1 MKQIVRIILAAAW
14 LAAATAAL
22 AVEPFKIGL
31 ILPLS
36 GPFASTGKQILT
48 AANLYMQQKGDTVA
62 GRKIELIVKD
72 DGGLQ
77 PEVTK
82 RLAQELAAQDKVNV
96 LAGFGLTPLAF
107 AAAPVA
113 TQAKIPMVVMAAATG
128 SIPQRSPY
136 VVRTARNM
144 FQTTAPMADWAAK
157 NKIKSV
163 ITLVSDYGPGI
174 DAETIFTK
182 RFTENGGKI
191 LANLRIPLQN
201 PDFAPFLRRIK
212 DARPDAL
219 FVMVPSGVGTA
230 VMKQFIEKELGA
242 AGIKLIGTGDVLDD
256 DILPAMGSEAVGIV
270 TTFDYSTAHD
280 SPENKAYVAAFEKLA
295 GHNMRPNFMSVGGYD
310 GMHLIYEAL
319 KKAGPDADG
328 DKLLAAMK
336 GMRWV
341 SPRGPVYIDPETRD
355 IVMNVYIRRS
365 EMVKGEIY
373 NIEFDKYENFKG
385 PGL

>member
-113 TQAKIPMVVMAAATG
+113 TQAKIPMVVMAAATV

-295 GHNMRPNFMSVGGYD
+295 GLEVERLMLLDIAPTLAM
-310 GMHLIYEAL
+310 YEATDRAFATAYFHWFFL
-319 KKAGPDADG
+319 IQPEPLPFRNGG
-328 DKLLAAMK
+328 TRSSMLAVQIT
-336 GMRWV
+336 RV
-341 SPRGPVYIDPETRD
+341 SPNSTTTEPSACFV
-355 IVMNVYIRRS
+355 
-365 EMVKGEIY
+365 
-373 NIEFDKYENFKG
+373 
-385 PGL
+385 

>member
-1 MKQIVRIILAAAW
+1 MSRLIK
-14 LAAATAAL
+14 AAL
-22 AVEPFKIGL
+22 AATILVAAGLSHAAEPFKIGL

-48 AANLYMQQKGDTVA
+48 AANLYMQQKGDTIG

-82 RLAQELAAQDKVNV
+82 RLAQELATQDKVNV

-107 AAAPVA
+107 AAAPIA
-113 TQAKIPMVVMAAATG
+113 TQAKIPMVVMSAATD
-128 SIPQRSPY
+128 SVPQRSPY
-136 VVRTARNM
+136 IVRTSRNM
-144 FQTTAPMADWAAK
+144 FQLTAPMADWAAN

-182 RFTENGGKI
+182 RFAEKGGKV
-191 LANLRIPLQN
+191 LETLRIPLKN

-212 DARPDAL
+212 DTKPDAL
-219 FVMVPSGVGTA
+219 FVFVPSGVGSA
-230 VMKQFIEKELGA
+230 VMKQFTEKGLGA

-256 DILPAMGSEAVGIV
+256 DILPAMGTEALGIV
-270 TTFDYSTAHD
+270 TTDNYSAAHD
-280 SPENKAYVAAFEKLA
+280 SPENKAYVEALRKFS
-295 GHNMRPNFMSVGGYD
+295 GSNMRPNVMSLGGYD

-336 GMRWV
+336 GLHWV
-341 SPRGPVYIDPETRD
+341 SPRGPVHIDPETRD
-355 IVMNVYIRRS
+355 IVQNIYIRRS
-365 EMVKGEIY
+365 EMVKGEVY

-385 PGL
+385 PAH

>member
-1 MKQIVRIILAAAW
+1 MKAVLAATCLVAATVS
-14 LAAATAAL
+14 LAA
-22 AVEPFKIGL
+22 EPFKIGL

-36 GPFASTGKQILT
+36 GPFATTGKQILT
-48 AANLYMQQKGDTVA
+48 AANLYMQQKGDTIA

-77 PEVTK
+77 PETTK
-82 RLAQELAAQDKVNV
+82 RLAQELATQDKVNV

-107 AAAPVA
+107 AAAPIA
-113 TQAKIPMVVMAAATG
+113 TQAKIPMVVMSAATD

-136 VVRTARNM
+136 IVRTSRNM
-144 FQTTAPMADWAAK
+144 FQLTAPMADWAAK

-182 RFTENGGKI
+182 RFAESGGKI
-191 LANLRIPLQN
+191 LETLRIPLKN

-212 DARPDAL
+212 DSKPDAL
-219 FVMVPSGVGTA
+219 FVFVPSGVGSA
-230 VMKQFIEKELGA
+230 VMKQFTEKGLGA

-256 DILPAMGSEAVGIV
+256 DILPAMGVEAVDIV
-270 TTFDYSTAHD
+270 TTDNYSAAHN
-280 SPENKAYVAAFEKLA
+280 SPENKAYVEALKKFS
-295 GHNMRPNFMSVGGYD
+295 GSNMRPNVMSLGGYD

-336 GMRWV
+336 GMSWV
-341 SPRGPVYIDPETRD
+341 SPRGPVHIDPETRD
-355 IVMNVYIRRS
+355 IVQNIYIRRS
-365 EMVKGEIY
+365 EMVKGEVY

-385 PGL
+385 PAH